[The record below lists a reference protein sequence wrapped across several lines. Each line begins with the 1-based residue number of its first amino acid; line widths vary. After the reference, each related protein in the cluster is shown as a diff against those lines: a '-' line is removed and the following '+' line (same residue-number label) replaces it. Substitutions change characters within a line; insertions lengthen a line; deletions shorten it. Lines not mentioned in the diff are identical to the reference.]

1 MFKTSFPF
9 LQYEAK
15 LQYEQTSHF
24 FIYVLNSK
32 QNNQTY
38 LKMNKNRCNTLNISN
53 ILPFV
58 SSELYQI
65 PCQIFVQNYPRN
77 CQNPFFLYLHTIK
90 VFVLQKYEH
99 VLLVFH
105 ITHIQVLFVTLFMFI
120 PCFFREMRCLRN
132 KIHINLFLTFIF
144 TNSWWFASIIIQ
156 VWIQKNVQS
165 KRIWHILNF

>member
-77 CQNPFFLYLHTIK
+77 CQNTFLCVLTYNKSICFAKVWTRAVGFPHNTYSSAVCYFIYVYPLFFQRDALPA
-90 VFVLQKYEH
+90 E
-99 VLLVFH
+99 
-105 ITHIQVLFVTLFMFI
+105 
-120 PCFFREMRCLRN
+120 
-132 KIHINLFLTFIF
+132 
-144 TNSWWFASIIIQ
+144 
-156 VWIQKNVQS
+156 
-165 KRIWHILNF
+165 